1 MKCKQHKLKL
11 LTIKYKMCTAFIILG
26 FDAKTP
32 LIVITNR
39 DEFYDRKTTKM
50 DYHNYDN
57 CKILCAK
64 DVICGGA
71 QFVVAENG
79 NFAVLTNF
87 RGNHKDNNK
96 TYKSRG
102 ELTVNF
108 IKNSYTSDEYINF
121 LVNNYGNYSGF
132 NLIFGDITG
141 KNVFYFSNRT
151 NIGKDEY
158 IIKKL
163 EFNNIYGIG
172 NGHINSNWWKVSN
185 GIDKLKNIQNPTS
198 ETMFNILMDET
209 LAPLDCIQQTGCC
222 EQLEYNLSGIYC
234 NKYITQNKEFG
245 TVGSYV
251 YIVDEIDNNEYSF
264 EVTEHCKYIN
274 PELYTKFKTNY
285 KLII

>member
-1 MKCKQHKLKL
+1 
-11 LTIKYKMCTAFIILG
+11 MCTAFIILG
-26 FDAKTP
+26 FDAKRP

-39 DEFYDRKTTKM
+39 DEFYDRETINM
-50 DYHNYDN
+50 DWQKYDN

-64 DVICGGA
+64 DVIGGGA

-87 RGNHKDNNK
+87 RENNSDNNK
-96 TYKSRG
+96 IYKSRG

-108 IKNSYTSDEYINF
+108 IKNKYTPDEYIKFLINNF
-121 LVNNYGNYSGF
+121 NDYSGF
-132 NLIFGDITG
+132 NLIFGDVTG

-151 NIGKDEY
+151 NVKNNEY

-172 NGHINSNWWKVSN
+172 NGHIDSNWWKVQF
-185 GIDKLKNIQNPTS
+185 GMDKLKNIKNPTS
-198 ETMFNILMDET
+198 EKMFNVLMDES
-209 LAPLDCIQQTGCC
+209 LAPLECIQKTGCC

-251 YIVDEIDNNEYSF
+251 YIVNEINKNKYLL
-264 EVTEHCKYIN
+264 EVTEHCKHIN
-274 PELYTKFKTNY
+274 SELYTIFKTNY